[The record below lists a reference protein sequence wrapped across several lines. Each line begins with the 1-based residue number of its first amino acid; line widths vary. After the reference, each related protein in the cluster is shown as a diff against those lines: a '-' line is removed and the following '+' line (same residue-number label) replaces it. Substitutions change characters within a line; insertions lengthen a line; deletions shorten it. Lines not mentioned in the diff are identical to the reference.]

1 MSIEIPDQA
10 VKAADLWGGQIPS
23 SNLEEALY
31 EALPFIA
38 GAIYADL
45 RARLGE
51 LLPACTSPGRTTRRA
66 TSVSATTPRPR
77 ACGWRSRRS
86 TTPPPNFPPKT
97 DQRTEGE
104 S

>member
-51 LLPACTSPGRTTRRA
+51 LASGMHVAGKDHSTGDERKRYYAKAEGMRMA
-66 TSVSATTPRPR
+66 ISAIDN
-77 ACGWRSRRS
+77 AAAELS
-86 TTPPPNFPPKT
+86 TE
-97 DQRTEGE
+97 D
-104 S
+104 